1 MIDKLLEKIIQE
13 KVHDKEVAVL
23 LSGGADSLSVALAAH
38 RLGYDVHAYSFHL
51 KDLPTYDAS
60 KAEDSSSKMGW
71 KFTKVI
77 VPVDNL
83 VEDFHTLRTKWKC
96 VKKTHYEC
104 TFPFMYI
111 YPKIEQKYVLSG
123 IAADGHYGVSKKAC
137 MHYKQPKELF
147 DEFREDYFGQ
157 DNPAGLSQQ
166 QLLSFYYDKHFVAP
180 YLETS
185 VIQFFRQYDWFELNR
200 PYQKHHVVEAFTEF
214 KTIGKPKHHINLQL
228 GSGIDKAFES
238 LLECDEINY
247 KRRNRMLDVYRDW
260 KDRGEIRTLFD

>member
-83 VEDFHTLRTKWKC
+83 VEDFHTLRKKFEC
-96 VKKTHYEC
+96 VKKTQYEC
-104 TFPFMYI
+104 TFPFLYI
-111 YPKIEQKYVLSG
+111 FPQIKEKNILSG
-123 IAADGHYGVSKKAC
+123 FAADGHYGVSKKAC
-137 MHYKQPKELF
+137 IHFKQPKELF
-147 DEFREDYFGQ
+147 DQFRSSYLSDPPGLRQQLALSKYYNKEYITPYTDQRVIDYF
-157 DNPAGLSQQ
+157 
-166 QLLSFYYDKHFVAP
+166 H
-180 YLETS
+180 
-185 VIQFFRQYDWFELNR
+185 QFDWFQVNQ

-238 LLECDEINY
+238 LLECNEINY